1 MENVEEQEWRC
12 FQIKDVIAVIQRGAN
27 ALLRGD
33 SVYEK
38 EGMRFILKKE

>member
-1 MENVEEQEWRC
+1 MEV
-12 FQIKDVIAVIQRGAN
+12 FSDKVVIAVIQRGAN